1 MEDSVIIE
9 LYLGRDES
17 AIAQTQQKYGKQCYK
32 IAYNILG
39 NKEDCEECVNDMLV
53 KVWNRIPPDMPHN
66 LFSYIAKMT
75 RNLSLNRYS
84 EKKAAKRGGGQT
96 EAALSE
102 LEECIP
108 SGKSVEDEC
117 DDNELRDVLNGFLGS
132 LSIEKRTVFMQRYWY
147 LMPIRE
153 IAQKHG
159 CESGR
164 IKMMLS
170 RIRKELK
177 LYLEKEGITL

>member
-1 MEDSVIIE
+1 MEDSGIIE

-17 AIAQTQQKYGKQCYK
+17 AIVQTQQKYGKQCYK

-39 NKEDCEECVNDMLV
+39 NREDCEECVNDMLV

-66 LFSYIAKMT
+66 LFSYIAKMI

-96 EAALSE
+96 EAVLCE

-108 SGKSVEDEC
+108 SEKSVESESDN
-117 DDNELRDVLNGFLGS
+117 NELRTALNSFLGS
-132 LSIEKRTVFMQRYWY
+132 LSTEKRTVFMQRYWY
-147 LMPIRE
+147 LMPISE
-153 IAQKHG
+153 IAQKHR

-170 RIRKELK
+170 RVRKELK